1 MENGQYG
8 QMDINAIL
16 AQVDAL
22 YEADKG
28 EEAEQL
34 MLRSLEEAAGKRED
48 GVRLQLLNELLGYYR
63 ETSQCEMV
71 LRTAS
76 EAIRQAKEMG
86 LEGTIPYATT
96 LLNIATAYRACGRL
110 QESAGY
116 YGQVQAIYD
125 SQLEPDSMLVAG
137 LKNNIALLY
146 QEMGDFAQAKAKL
159 SEALG
164 IVEAKGAAYEAG
176 VTCANLAGTCMQLE
190 EREEAY
196 QYALKAVDIFRREN
210 VTDSHYAAALATLGA
225 YFYHRRDYGKA
236 VRYYRQGMDAV
247 ERNLGRN
254 EYFRR
259 LQANAAV
266 WRRRPELLRK
276 DRQGM

>member
-125 SQLEPDSMLVAG
+125 SQLEPDSMLAAG

-176 VTCANLAGTCMQLE
+176 VTCANLAGTC
-190 EREEAY
+190 
-196 QYALKAVDIFRREN
+196 KI
-210 VTDSHYAAALATLGA
+210 
-225 YFYHRRDYGKA
+225 
-236 VRYYRQGMDAV
+236 
-247 ERNLGRN
+247 GR
-254 EYFRR
+254 
-259 LQANAAV
+259 AHV
-266 WRRRPELLRK
+266 
-276 DRQGM
+276 

>member
-96 LLNIATAYRACGRL
+96 LLNIATAYRACGRVL
-110 QESAGY
+110 RTGS
-116 YGQVQAIYD
+116 
-125 SQLEPDSMLVAG
+125 
-137 LKNNIALLY
+137 
-146 QEMGDFAQAKAKL
+146 GDL
-159 SEALG
+159 
-164 IVEAKGAAYEAG
+164 
-176 VTCANLAGTCMQLE
+176 
-190 EREEAY
+190 
-196 QYALKAVDIFRREN
+196 
-210 VTDSHYAAALATLGA
+210 
-225 YFYHRRDYGKA
+225 
-236 VRYYRQGMDAV
+236 
-247 ERNLGRN
+247 
-254 EYFRR
+254 
-259 LQANAAV
+259 
-266 WRRRPELLRK
+266 
-276 DRQGM
+276 